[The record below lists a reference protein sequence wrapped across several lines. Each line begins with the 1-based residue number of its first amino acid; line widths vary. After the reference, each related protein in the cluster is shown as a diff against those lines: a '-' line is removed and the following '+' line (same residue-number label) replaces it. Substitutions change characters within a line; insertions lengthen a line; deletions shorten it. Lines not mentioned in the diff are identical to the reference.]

1 MMMMDPTKVVGWSY
15 HQYEEEEE
23 VEEGEIVGT
32 VPQLVNKLKDTHK
45 SVIKTMPQLVNV
57 NLQDI
62 VNFSKVLT
70 DTIISLDKAVMMK
83 KTTAAAATAAA
94 AMPDNYQWIQ
104 NKMDGIIFDIKQLQH
119 QLLQTVSHTAVGNNI
134 IIISI
139 ISLSLSL
146 SLSLLA
152 KLLTETTTAA
162 AAAAVAD
169 KKRRKKATCPNCSK
183 VFAARKSMLQ
193 HHRAQ
198 HQGVRYPCDQCDY
211 KATQRGDLKKHNNR
225 YHKK

>member
-94 AMPDNYQWIQ
+94 MPDNYQWIQ

-146 SLSLLA
+146 SLSLS
-152 KLLTETTTAA
+152 
-162 AAAAVAD
+162 
-169 KKRRKKATCPNCSK
+169 KAT
-183 VFAARKSMLQ
+183 
-193 HHRAQ
+193 
-198 HQGVRYPCDQCDY
+198 D
-211 KATQRGDLKKHNNR
+211 
-225 YHKK
+225 

>member
-1 MMMMDPTKVVGWSY
+1 MRDKSGPEEEEEVNTHISLFFQMMMMMDPTKVVGWSY
-15 HQYEEEEE
+15 HQYEEEE

-83 KTTAAAATAAA
+83 KTTATAAAAA

-134 IIISI
+134 IIIRI

-146 SLSLLA
+146 SLSL
-152 KLLTETTTAA
+152 
-162 AAAAVAD
+162 
-169 KKRRKKATCPNCSK
+169 S
-183 VFAARKSMLQ
+183 
-193 HHRAQ
+193 
-198 HQGVRYPCDQCDY
+198 
-211 KATQRGDLKKHNNR
+211 
-225 YHKK
+225 

>member
-15 HQYEEEEE
+15 HQYEEEEEE

-83 KTTAAAATAAA
+83 KTTAAAATATAAA

-146 SLSLLA
+146 SLSL
-152 KLLTETTTAA
+152 
-162 AAAAVAD
+162 
-169 KKRRKKATCPNCSK
+169 S
-183 VFAARKSMLQ
+183 
-193 HHRAQ
+193 
-198 HQGVRYPCDQCDY
+198 
-211 KATQRGDLKKHNNR
+211 
-225 YHKK
+225 

>member
-146 SLSLLA
+146 SLSLS
-152 KLLTETTTAA
+152 
-162 AAAAVAD
+162 
-169 KKRRKKATCPNCSK
+169 KAT
-183 VFAARKSMLQ
+183 
-193 HHRAQ
+193 
-198 HQGVRYPCDQCDY
+198 D
-211 KATQRGDLKKHNNR
+211 
-225 YHKK
+225 

>member
-83 KTTAAAATAAA
+83 KTTAAAAATAAA

-146 SLSLLA
+146 SLSLS
-152 KLLTETTTAA
+152 
-162 AAAAVAD
+162 
-169 KKRRKKATCPNCSK
+169 KAT
-183 VFAARKSMLQ
+183 
-193 HHRAQ
+193 
-198 HQGVRYPCDQCDY
+198 D
-211 KATQRGDLKKHNNR
+211 
-225 YHKK
+225 

>member
-83 KTTAAAATAAA
+83 KTTAAATATAA

-146 SLSLLA
+146 SLS
-152 KLLTETTTAA
+152 
-162 AAAAVAD
+162 
-169 KKRRKKATCPNCSK
+169 KAT
-183 VFAARKSMLQ
+183 
-193 HHRAQ
+193 
-198 HQGVRYPCDQCDY
+198 D
-211 KATQRGDLKKHNNR
+211 
-225 YHKK
+225 

>member
-1 MMMMDPTKVVGWSY
+1 MWCLPEPTGCICIIICDALWLYTIHPIIIVRDKSGPEEEEEVNTHISLFFQMMMMMDPTKVVGWSY
-15 HQYEEEEE
+15 HQYEEEE

-83 KTTAAAATAAA
+83 KTTATAAAAA

-146 SLSLLA
+146 SLSL
-152 KLLTETTTAA
+152 
-162 AAAAVAD
+162 
-169 KKRRKKATCPNCSK
+169 S
-183 VFAARKSMLQ
+183 
-193 HHRAQ
+193 
-198 HQGVRYPCDQCDY
+198 
-211 KATQRGDLKKHNNR
+211 
-225 YHKK
+225 